1 MDGRGLVGIGVG
13 RGRVIFDRKQG
24 WMLGKRRCR
33 NIEVAAVGLD
43 GRFGENATWKMTAV
57 EGSIYSEVC
66 LGVFNCFLMDF
77 IGILLGGGVQGL
89 RFHTF

>member
-24 WMLGKRRCR
+24 WMFGKRRFR
-33 NIEVAAVGLD
+33 NIEVAAVAKVKV
-43 GRFGENATWKMTAV
+43 FGGNATWKMTAV

-66 LGVFNCFLMDF
+66 LGVFNCFLIDF

-89 RFHTF
+89 RFHRY